1 MAQNNVTEVVNGIV
15 QPRFDQVYGDLIE
28 SKEVMEPL
36 AITAGTGPICGFDW
50 VDTTQQNVTITS
62 VFKKPSTLP
71 SGVANILGRARRVF
85 LSNKDNTA
93 GQVFNA
99 YTTPDGLCHIA
110 PDVLTFN
117 RVQPSGGWPSLS
129 NPQKLVA
136 FAVKATHTYRPDGS
150 ENPPSV
156 TNFTCGWLTF
166 DKVYGLDEVLSWDY
180 ERMLE
185 LLADSGMPFNK
196 NVDSLIGVYL
206 VGWRPEWNSQT
217 TSMRYKSIMAAM
229 NYTLCLVPI
238 QGQFPVKPYGM
249 NPLDILDLKA
259 RVKVLEES
267 TVPGDVNYLMM
278 SHVNNLISSLGQ
290 GIEVVVSKD
299 SASSDDN
306 EGFIFTKLNINGSNF
321 VAARPVTKTL
331 NYQWYESSDAMGI
344 FVSPEI
350 DIDNKIQQV
359 PTDKWDI
366 GTVDFVPNSEG
377 AMKYRSVSPPYG
389 KETWKL
395 VGCILPQFSYFS
407 NGSICVPT
415 GFYQLRNPDAAI
427 GWRIAMNLKRLHSR
441 LSKVEV
447 ADSGNLS
454 FTPTSSSDHYAYIKA
469 LMGTSTLT
477 LRVVVCLY
485 NKGTSNAGLTYD
497 LSGLFSKNSRMSL
510 MLLEILKL
518 KNSSESIT
526 RVMMAMPSTF
536 KAKDIESELS
546 SGEDCEFSKYT
557 SRLEITNTA
566 ANIHVSVGTVT
577 KASGPEAWVEIA
589 HMITIPISDRT
600 EKEYAGIQAE
610 SYVPIL

>member
-15 QPRFDQVYGDLIE
+15 QPRFYQVYGDLIE
-28 SKEVMEPL
+28 SKEIMEPL

-50 VDTTQQNVTITS
+50 VDTTQQDVTITS

-117 RVQPSGGWPSLS
+117 GVQPSGGWPSLS

-166 DKVYGLDEVLSWDY
+166 DKVYGLDEILSWDY
-180 ERMLE
+180 KRMLE

-206 VGWRPEWNSQT
+206 VGWRPEWNSDPSNQ
-217 TSMRYKSIMAAM
+217 RYKSIMSSL

-238 QGQFPVKPYGM
+238 HGQFPVKPYGM

-267 TVPGDVNYLMM
+267 TVPGDVNYLM

-321 VAARPVTKTL
+321 VAAGPVTKTL

-377 AMKYRSVSPPYG
+377 AMEYRSVSPPYG
-389 KETWKL
+389 KGTWKL

-510 MLLEILKL
+510 MLSEILKL

-577 KASGPEAWVEIA
+577 KASGPGAWVEIA

-600 EKEYAGIQAE
+600 GKEYAGIQAE

>member
-15 QPRFDQVYGDLIE
+15 QPRFYQVYEDLIE
-28 SKEVMEPL
+28 SKEIMEPL

-50 VDTTQQNVTITS
+50 VDTTQQDVTITS

-136 FAVKATHTYRPDGS
+136 FAVKATHTYRPDRS
-150 ENPPSV
+150 EDPPSV

-206 VGWRPEWNSQT
+206 VGWRPEWDSDPSNQ
-217 TSMRYKSIMAAM
+217 RYKSIMSSL

-238 QGQFPVKPYGM
+238 HGQFPVKPYGM

-267 TVPGDVNYLMM
+267 TVPGDVNYLM
-278 SHVNNLISSLGQ
+278 SRVNNLTSSLGQ

-321 VAARPVTKTL
+321 VATRPVTKTL

-350 DIDNKIQQV
+350 DIDSKTQQV
-359 PTDKWDI
+359 PPDKWDI
-366 GTVDFVPNSEG
+366 GPVSFEPNSEG
-377 AMKYRSVSPPYG
+377 AMEYSFVSPPSG

-395 VGCILPQFSYFS
+395 VGCILPQFSTHS

-427 GWRIAMNLKRLHSR
+427 GWRVAMNLKRLHSR
-441 LSKVEV
+441 LGKVEV

-454 FTPTSSSDHYAYIKA
+454 FSPTSSHNHYAYIKA
-469 LMGTSTLT
+469 SMGTSTLT

-485 NKGTSNAGLTYD
+485 NKGTSNAYLAYD
-497 LSGLFSKNSRMSL
+497 LSKLFSKNSKMSS
-510 MLLEILKL
+510 MLSEILRL

-536 KAKDIESELS
+536 KARDIKPELS
-546 SGEDCEFSKYT
+546 SSEDCEFSKYI
-557 SRLEITNTA
+557 SWLEITNSVA
-566 ANIHVSVGTVT
+566 KVRALVGTVT
-577 KASGPEAWVEIA
+577 KASGPEIWVEVA

-600 EKEYAGIQAE
+600 GEEYADIQAE
-610 SYVPIL
+610 SYVTIL

>member
-1 MAQNNVTEVVNGIV
+1 MAQNNETQVVNGVV
-15 QPRFDQVYGDLIE
+15 QPRLYQVYGDVIE

-117 RVQPSGGWPSLS
+117 GVQPSGGWPSLS

-156 TNFTCGWLTF
+156 TNFTCRWLTF
-166 DKVYGLDEVLSWDY
+166 DDVYGLDEVLSWDY

-185 LLADSGMPFNK
+185 LLSDSGMPFNK

-206 VGWRPEWNSQT
+206 VGWRPEWNSDPSSQ
-217 TSMRYKSIMAAM
+217 RYKSIMSSL

-249 NPLDILDLKA
+249 NPLDIMDLKD
-259 RVKVLEES
+259 RVKVLEQS
-267 TVPGDVNYLMM
+267 TVPGEVSSLT

-290 GIEVVVSKD
+290 GIEVIVSKD

-306 EGFIFTKLNINGSNF
+306 EGFIFSKLNINGSNF

-350 DIDNKIQQV
+350 DIDSKTQQV

-366 GTVDFVPNSEG
+366 GTVVFEPNSEG
-377 AMKYRSVSPPYG
+377 AMEYRLVSPPYG

-395 VGCILPQFSYFS
+395 VGCILPQVSAFS

-415 GFYQLRNPDAAI
+415 GFYQPSNPDAAM
-427 GWRIAMNLKRLHSR
+427 GWRVAINLKRLHSR
-441 LSKVEV
+441 LSIVEV
-447 ADSGNLS
+447 ADSGKLS
-454 FTPTSSSDHYAYIKA
+454 FTPTSSSDHYAYVKA

-485 NKGTSNAGLTYD
+485 NKGTSNAGLTYN
-497 LSGLFSKNSRMSL
+497 LSSLFSNNSRMYL
-510 MLLEILKL
+510 MLSEILKL
-518 KNSSESIT
+518 KNNSERVT

-536 KAKDIESELS
+536 KARDIKPELS
-546 SGEDCEFSKYT
+546 SSEDCEFSKYT
-557 SRLEITNTA
+557 SWLEITNSIVRVKA
-566 ANIHVSVGTVT
+566 SVGTVT
-577 KASGPEAWVEIA
+577 QASGPKAWVEVA

-600 EKEYAGIQAE
+600 GEEYAGIQT
-610 SYVPIL
+610 

>member
-1 MAQNNVTEVVNGIV
+1 MAQKNVTEVVNGIV
-15 QPRFDQVYGDLIE
+15 QPRFYQVYGDLIE
-28 SKEVMEPL
+28 SKEIMEPL

-50 VDTTQQNVTITS
+50 VDTTQQDVTITS

-117 RVQPSGGWPSLS
+117 EVQPSGGWPSLS

-206 VGWRPEWNSQT
+206 VGWRPEWNSDPSNQ
-217 TSMRYKSIMAAM
+217 RYKSIMSSL

-238 QGQFPVKPYGM
+238 HGQFPVKPYGM
-249 NPLDILDLKA
+249 NPLDILDLKD

-267 TVPGDVNYLMM
+267 TVSGVM
-278 SHVNNLISSLGQ
+278 SHMNNLIPSLGQ

-321 VAARPVTKTL
+321 VAAGPVTKTL
-331 NYQWYESSDAMGI
+331 NYQWYKSSDAMGI

-350 DIDNKIQQV
+350 DIDSKTQQV

-366 GTVDFVPNSEG
+366 GTVSFKPNSEG
-377 AMKYRSVSPPYG
+377 AMKYSFVSPPYG

-395 VGCILPQFSYFS
+395 VGCILPQFSAYS

-415 GFYQLRNPDAAI
+415 GFYQLMNPDAAI
-427 GWRIAMNLKRLHSR
+427 GWRVAMNLKRLHSR
-441 LSKVEV
+441 LGKVEV

-454 FTPTSSSDHYAYIKA
+454 FSPTSSPDHYAYIKA

-485 NKGTSNAGLTYD
+485 NKGTSDVGLTYD
-497 LSGLFSKNSRMSL
+497 LSKLFSKNSRMSL
-510 MLLEILKL
+510 MLSEILRL
-518 KNSSESIT
+518 RNSSESIT

-536 KAKDIESELS
+536 KSRDIKPELS
-546 SGEDCEFSKYT
+546 SKEDCEFSKYT
-557 SRLEITNTA
+557 SWLEITNSVA
-566 ANIHVSVGTVT
+566 RVKVLVGTVI
-577 KASGPEAWVEIA
+577 KASGQEAWVEVT

-600 EKEYAGIQAE
+600 GEEYADIQAE
-610 SYVPIL
+610 DYVPIL

>member
-15 QPRFDQVYGDLIE
+15 QPRFYQVYGDLIE
-28 SKEVMEPL
+28 SKEIMEPL

-50 VDTTQQNVTITS
+50 VDTTQQDVTITS

-117 RVQPSGGWPSLS
+117 GVQPSGGWPSLS

-196 NVDSLIGVYL
+196 NVDSFIGVYL
-206 VGWRPEWNSQT
+206 VGWRPEWDSDPSNQ
-217 TSMRYKSIMAAM
+217 RYKSIMSSL

-238 QGQFPVKPYGM
+238 HGQFPVKPYGM

-267 TVPGDVNYLMM
+267 TVPGDVNYLM

-331 NYQWYESSDAMGI
+331 HDQWYEASDAMGI

-350 DIDNKIQQV
+350 DIDSKTSQV

-366 GTVDFVPNSEG
+366 GTVNFEFNSKG
-377 AMKYRSVSPPYG
+377 AMEYSFVSPPSD

-395 VGCILPQFSYFS
+395 VGCILPQFSAYS

-427 GWRIAMNLKRLHSR
+427 GWRVAMNLKKLHNRLG
-441 LSKVEV
+441 KVEV
-447 ADSGNLS
+447 ADSGNLAFS
-454 FTPTSSSDHYAYIKA
+454 PTSSFDHYAYIEA

-477 LRVVVCLY
+477 LRVVVRLHTR
-485 NKGTSNAGLTYD
+485 GTSNAGLTYD
-497 LSGLFSKNSRMSL
+497 LSELFSKNSKMSS
-510 MLLEILKL
+510 MLSEILRL
-518 KNSSESIT
+518 GNGSESIT

-536 KAKDIESELS
+536 KARDIEPELAPS
-546 SGEDCEFSKYT
+546 EDCEFSKYT
-557 SRLEITNTA
+557 SWLEITKSIA
-566 ANIHVSVGTVT
+566 KVKASVGTVT
-577 KASGPEAWVEIA
+577 KASGLGKWVEVA
-589 HMITIPISDRT
+589 HMITIPIFDRT
-600 EKEYAGIQAE
+600 GKEYADIQTE
-610 SYVPIL
+610 RHVPIL

>member
-1 MAQNNVTEVVNGIV
+1 MAQNNETQVVNGVV
-15 QPRFDQVYGDLIE
+15 QPRLYQVYGDLIE

-117 RVQPSGGWPSLS
+117 GVQPSGGWPSLS

-156 TNFTCGWLTF
+156 TNFTCRWLTF
-166 DKVYGLDEVLSWDY
+166 DDVYGLDEVLSWDY

-185 LLADSGMPFNK
+185 LLSDSGMPFNK

-206 VGWRPEWNSQT
+206 VGWRPEWNSDPSSQ
-217 TSMRYKSIMAAM
+217 RYKSIMSSL

-249 NPLDILDLKA
+249 NPLDIMDLKD
-259 RVKVLEES
+259 RVKVLEQS
-267 TVPGDVNYLMM
+267 TVPGEVSSLT

-290 GIEVVVSKD
+290 GIEVIVSKD

-306 EGFIFTKLNINGSNF
+306 EGFIFSKLNINGSNF

-350 DIDNKIQQV
+350 DIDSKTQQV

-366 GTVDFVPNSEG
+366 GTVVFEPNSEG
-377 AMKYRSVSPPYG
+377 AMEYSLVSPPYG

-395 VGCILPQFSYFS
+395 VGCILPQFSVFS

-415 GFYQLRNPDAAI
+415 GFYQLRNPDAAM
-427 GWRIAMNLKRLHSR
+427 GWRVAMNLKRLHSR
-441 LSKVEV
+441 LSIVEV
-447 ADSGNLS
+447 ADSGKLS
-454 FTPTSSSDHYAYIKA
+454 FTPTSSSDHYAYVKA

-485 NKGTSNAGLTYD
+485 NKGTSNAGLTYN
-497 LSGLFSKNSRMSL
+497 LSSLFSKNSRMSL
-510 MLLEILKL
+510 MLSEILKL
-518 KNSSESIT
+518 RNNSESVT

-536 KAKDIESELS
+536 KARDIEPELS
-546 SGEDCEFSKYT
+546 SNEDCEFSKYT
-557 SRLEITNTA
+557 SRLVITNIA
-566 ANIHVSVGTVT
+566 AKVRVSVGTVT
-577 KASGPEAWVEIA
+577 QASGPKAWVEVA

-600 EKEYAGIQAE
+600 GEEYAGIQA
-610 SYVPIL
+610 

>member
-15 QPRFDQVYGDLIE
+15 QPRFYQVYGDLIE
-28 SKEVMEPL
+28 SKEIMEPL

-50 VDTTQQNVTITS
+50 VDTTQQDVTITS

-117 RVQPSGGWPSLS
+117 GVQPSGGWPSLS

-206 VGWRPEWNSQT
+206 VGWRPEWNSDP
-217 TSMRYKSIMAAM
+217 SNARYKSIIASL

-249 NPLDILDLKA
+249 NPLDILDLKS

-267 TVPGDVNYLMM
+267 TVPGDVSSLT

-290 GIEVVVSKD
+290 GIEVIVSKD
-299 SASSDDN
+299 SASLDDN
-306 EGFIFTKLNINGSNF
+306 EGFIFSKLNINGSNF

-331 NYQWYESSDAMGI
+331 NSQWYESSDAMGI

-389 KETWKL
+389 KGTWKL

-407 NGSICVPT
+407 NRSICVPT

-497 LSGLFSKNSRMSL
+497 LSGLFSKNSRMSR
-510 MLLEILKL
+510 MLSEILKL

-546 SGEDCEFSKYT
+546 SGKDCEFSEYT

-577 KASGPEAWVEIA
+577 KASGPGAWVEIA

-600 EKEYAGIQAE
+600 GDEYAGIQAE

>member
-15 QPRFDQVYGDLIE
+15 QPRFYQVYGDLIE

-36 AITAGTGPICGFDW
+36 AIMAGTGPICGFDW

-62 VFKKPSTLP
+62 VFKRPGTLP
-71 SGVANILGRARRVF
+71 SGMKNILGRARRVF

-117 RVQPSGGWPSLS
+117 GVQPSGGWPSLS

-136 FAVKATHTYRPDGS
+136 FAVKATHTYRPSGS
-150 ENPPSV
+150 ENPPGV

-166 DKVYGLDEVLSWDY
+166 DDVYGLDEILSWGY

-196 NVDSLIGVYL
+196 DIDSLIGIYL

-267 TVPGDVNYLMM
+267 TVPG
-278 SHVNNLISSLGQ
+278 VNNLISSLGQ

-299 SASSDDN
+299 PASPEYN

-331 NYQWYESSDAMGI
+331 KNNYHWYMSSDAMGI

-350 DIDNKIQQV
+350 DIDSKTQQV

-366 GTVDFVPNSEG
+366 GTVSFKPNSEG
-377 AMKYRSVSPPYG
+377 AMGYNSVSPPYG

-395 VGCILPQFSYFS
+395 VGCILPQFSAYS
-407 NGSICVPT
+407 DESICVPT
-415 GFYQLRNPDAAI
+415 GFYQLTNPDAAI
-427 GWRIAMNLKRLHSR
+427 GWRVAMNLKRLHSI
-441 LSKVEV
+441 LGIVEV
-447 ADSGNLS
+447 ADSGHLS
-454 FTPTSSSDHYAYIKA
+454 FSPTSSNDHYAYIKA
-469 LMGTSTLT
+469 SMGTSTLI
-477 LRVVVCLY
+477 LRVGISLY

-497 LSGLFSKNSRMSL
+497 LFELFSKNSRMSF
-510 MLLEILKL
+510 MLQEVMKL
-518 KNSSESIT
+518 ISSSGVRT

-536 KAKDIESELS
+536 KARDIEPKLS
-546 SGEDCEFSKYT
+546 SSEDCEFSKYT
-557 SRLEITNTA
+557 SWLEITSSVA
-566 ANIHVSVGTVT
+566 MVKASVGTVT
-577 KASGPEAWVEIA
+577 KASGSGAWVEVV

-600 EKEYAGIQAE
+600 GEVYAGIQADG
-610 SYVPIL
+610 YTPIL

>member
-15 QPRFDQVYGDLIE
+15 QPRFYQVYGDLIE

-36 AITAGTGPICGFDW
+36 AIMAGTGPICGFDW
-50 VDTTQQNVTITS
+50 VDTTQRNVTITS
-62 VFKKPSTLP
+62 VFKRPGTLP
-71 SGVANILGRARRVF
+71 SGMKNILGRARRVF

-117 RVQPSGGWPSLS
+117 GVQPSGGWPSLS

-166 DKVYGLDEVLSWDY
+166 DDVYGLDEILSWDY

-206 VGWRPEWNSQT
+206 VGWRPEWDSDPSNQ
-217 TSMRYKSIMAAM
+217 RYKSIMSSL

-238 QGQFPVKPYGM
+238 HGQFPVKPYGM

-259 RVKVLEES
+259 RV
-267 TVPGDVNYLMM
+267 NYLM

-299 SASSDDN
+299 SASSDDD

-350 DIDNKIQQV
+350 DIDSKTQQV

-366 GTVDFVPNSEG
+366 GTVSFEPNSEG
-377 AMKYRSVSPPYG
+377 AMEYSFVSPPRG

-395 VGCILPQFSYFS
+395 VGCILPQFSAYS

-427 GWRIAMNLKRLHSR
+427 GWRVAMNLKRLHSR
-441 LSKVEV
+441 LGKVEV

-454 FTPTSSSDHYAYIKA
+454 FSSPSSTDDHYAYIKA

-497 LSGLFSKNSRMSL
+497 LSELFSKNSKMSL
-510 MLLEILKL
+510 MLSEILRL
-518 KNSSESIT
+518 RNSSESIT

-536 KAKDIESELS
+536 KGSDIRELFPA
-546 SGEDCEFSKYT
+546 EDCEFSKYT
-557 SRLEITNTA
+557 SWLEITNSVA
-566 ANIHVSVGTVT
+566 KVKASVGTVT
-577 KASGPEAWVEIA
+577 KASGLGTWVEVA

-600 EKEYAGIQAE
+600 GEEYAGIQAE

>member
-1 MAQNNVTEVVNGIV
+1 
-15 QPRFDQVYGDLIE
+15 
-28 SKEVMEPL
+28 
-36 AITAGTGPICGFDW
+36 
-50 VDTTQQNVTITS
+50 
-62 VFKKPSTLP
+62 
-71 SGVANILGRARRVF
+71 
-85 LSNKDNTA
+85 
-93 GQVFNA
+93 
-99 YTTPDGLCHIA
+99 
-110 PDVLTFN
+110 
-117 RVQPSGGWPSLS
+117 
-129 NPQKLVA
+129 
-136 FAVKATHTYRPDGS
+136 
-150 ENPPSV
+150 
-156 TNFTCGWLTF
+156 
-166 DKVYGLDEVLSWDY
+166 
-180 ERMLE
+180 
-185 LLADSGMPFNK
+185 
-196 NVDSLIGVYL
+196 
-206 VGWRPEWNSQT
+206 
-217 TSMRYKSIMAAM
+217 
-229 NYTLCLVPI
+229 
-238 QGQFPVKPYGM
+238 M
-249 NPLDILDLKA
+249 NPLDILDLKS

-267 TVPGDVNYLMM
+267 TVPGDVSSLT

-290 GIEVVVSKD
+290 GIEVIVSKD
-299 SASSDDN
+299 SASLDDN
-306 EGFIFTKLNINGSNF
+306 EGFIFSKLNINGSNF

-331 NYQWYESSDAMGI
+331 NSQWYESSDAMGI

-366 GTVDFVPNSEG
+366 GTVDFVLNSEG
-377 AMKYRSVSPPYG
+377 AMEYRSVSPPYG
-389 KETWKL
+389 KGTWKL

-510 MLLEILKL
+510 MLSEIILKL

-577 KASGPEAWVEIA
+577 KASGPGAWVEIA

-600 EKEYAGIQAE
+600 GEEYAGIQAE

>member
-15 QPRFDQVYGDLIE
+15 QPRFYQVYGDLIE
-28 SKEVMEPL
+28 SKEIMEPI

-50 VDTTQQNVTITS
+50 VDTTQQDVTITS
-62 VFKKPSTLP
+62 VFKKPSALP

-117 RVQPSGGWPSLS
+117 GVQPSGGWPSLS

-156 TNFTCGWLTF
+156 TNFTCGWLTI
-166 DKVYGLDEVLSWDY
+166 DKVYGLDDVLSWDY
-180 ERMLE
+180 KRMLK
-185 LLADSGMPFNK
+185 LLADSGMPFYK

-206 VGWRPEWNSQT
+206 VGWRHEWNSDPSNQ
-217 TSMRYKSIMAAM
+217 RYKSIMSSL

-238 QGQFPVKPYGM
+238 HGQFPVKPYGM
-249 NPLDILDLKA
+249 NPFDILDLKA

-267 TVPGDVNYLMM
+267 TVPGGV
-278 SHVNNLISSLGQ
+278 VNNLISSLGQ

-321 VAARPVTKTL
+321 VAARPVIKTL
-331 NYQWYESSDAMGI
+331 HYQWYEASDAMGI

-350 DIDNKIQQV
+350 DIDSKTQQV

-366 GTVDFVPNSEG
+366 GTVSFKPNSGG
-377 AMKYRSVSPPYG
+377 AMEYSFVSPPYG
-389 KETWKL
+389 KDTWKL
-395 VGCILPQFSYFS
+395 VGCILPQFSAYS
-407 NGSICVPT
+407 NESICVPT
-415 GFYQLRNPDAAI
+415 GFYQLMNPDAAI
-427 GWRIAMNLKRLHSR
+427 GWRVAMNLKRLHDR
-441 LSKVEV
+441 LGKVEV
-447 ADSGNLS
+447 ADSGSLP
-454 FTPTSSSDHYAYIKA
+454 FGTSGSLDHYAYIKA

-477 LRVVVCLY
+477 LRVVVYLY

-497 LSGLFSKNSRMSL
+497 LSKLFSKNSRMSSKL
-510 MLLEILKL
+510 SEILRL
-518 KNSSESIT
+518 RENSESIT

-536 KAKDIESELS
+536 KARDIRPELS
-546 SGEDCEFSKYT
+546 SSEDCEFSKYT
-557 SRLEITNTA
+557 SWLEITDFVA
-566 ANIHVSVGTVT
+566 MVKVLVGTVT
-577 KASGPEAWVEIA
+577 KASGPEAWVEVA

-600 EKEYAGIQAE
+600 GQEYAGIQAE
-610 SYVPIL
+610 GYVPIL

>member
-1 MAQNNVTEVVNGIV
+1 MAQNNVTEVVDGIV
-15 QPRFDQVYGDLIE
+15 QPRFYQVYGDLIE
-28 SKEVMEPL
+28 SKEIMEPL

-50 VDTTQQNVTITS
+50 VDTTQQDVTITS

-117 RVQPSGGWPSLS
+117 GVQPSGGWPSLS

-180 ERMLE
+180 KRMLE

-206 VGWRPEWNSQT
+206 VGWRPEWNSDPSNQ
-217 TSMRYKSIMAAM
+217 RYKSIMSSL

-238 QGQFPVKPYGM
+238 HGQFPVKPYGM

-267 TVPGDVNYLMM
+267 TVPGDVNYLM

-331 NYQWYESSDAMGI
+331 HYQWYESSDAMGI

-350 DIDNKIQQV
+350 DIDSKTQQV

-366 GTVDFVPNSEG
+366 GTVSFKPNSEG
-377 AMKYRSVSPPYG
+377 AMEYSFVPPYG
-389 KETWKL
+389 KDTWKL
-395 VGCILPQFSYFS
+395 VGCILPQFSTYS
-407 NGSICVPT
+407 NESICVPT
-415 GFYQLRNPDAAI
+415 GFYQLMNLDAAI
-427 GWRIAMNLKRLHSR
+427 GWRVAMNLKRLHSR
-441 LSKVEV
+441 LGIVEV
-447 ADSGNLS
+447 ADSGNLPFS
-454 FTPTSSSDHYAYIKA
+454 TASSTDHYARIKA

-485 NKGTSNAGLTYD
+485 SKGTSNAGLTYD
-497 LSGLFSKNSRMSL
+497 LSELFSKNSKMSL
-510 MLLEILKL
+510 MLSAILRL
-518 KNSSESIT
+518 KSHSESII

-536 KAKDIESELS
+536 KARDIRPELS
-546 SGEDCEFSKYT
+546 SSEDCEFSKYT
-557 SRLEITNTA
+557 SWLEITNSVA
-566 ANIHVSVGTVT
+566 RVKALVGTVT
-577 KASGPEAWVEIA
+577 KASGPEAWVEVA
-589 HMITIPISDRT
+589 HTITISISDRT
-600 EKEYAGIQAE
+600 GDEYAGIQTE
-610 SYVPIL
+610 SYMYIS

>member
-15 QPRFDQVYGDLIE
+15 QPRFYQVYGDLIE
-28 SKEVMEPL
+28 SKEIMEPL

-50 VDTTQQNVTITS
+50 VDTTQQDVTITS

-117 RVQPSGGWPSLS
+117 GVQPSGGWPSLS

-206 VGWRPEWNSQT
+206 VGWRPEWNSDPSNQ
-217 TSMRYKSIMAAM
+217 RYKSIMSSL

-238 QGQFPVKPYGM
+238 HGQFPVKPYGM

-267 TVPGDVNYLMM
+267 TVPGDVNYLM

-331 NYQWYESSDAMGI
+331 NYQWYKSSDAMGI

-350 DIDNKIQQV
+350 DIDSKTQQV

-366 GTVDFVPNSEG
+366 GTVSFKPNLKG
-377 AMKYRSVSPPYG
+377 AMEYRFVSPPVV
-389 KETWKL
+389 KKL
-395 VGCILPQFSYFS
+395 
-407 NGSICVPT
+407 
-415 GFYQLRNPDAAI
+415 
-427 GWRIAMNLKRLHSR
+427 
-441 LSKVEV
+441 
-447 ADSGNLS
+447 GN
-454 FTPTSSSDHYAYIKA
+454 
-469 LMGTSTLT
+469 
-477 LRVVVCLY
+477 
-485 NKGTSNAGLTYD
+485 
-497 LSGLFSKNSRMSL
+497 
-510 MLLEILKL
+510 
-518 KNSSESIT
+518 
-526 RVMMAMPSTF
+526 
-536 KAKDIESELS
+536 
-546 SGEDCEFSKYT
+546 
-557 SRLEITNTA
+557 
-566 ANIHVSVGTVT
+566 
-577 KASGPEAWVEIA
+577 
-589 HMITIPISDRT
+589 
-600 EKEYAGIQAE
+600 
-610 SYVPIL
+610 

>member
-15 QPRFDQVYGDLIE
+15 QPRFYQVYGDLIE

-36 AITAGTGPICGFDW
+36 AIMAGTGPICGFDW

-62 VFKKPSTLP
+62 VFKRPTGLNSSMLE
-71 SGVANILGRARRVF
+71 ILGRAKRVF
-85 LSNKDNTA
+85 ISNKDNTA

-110 PDVLTFN
+110 PDILTFN
-117 RVQPSGGWPSLS
+117 GVQPPGGWPSLTS
-129 NPQKLVA
+129 PQKLVA

-150 ENPPSV
+150 DNPPSID
-156 TNFTCGWLTF
+156 NFTCRWLTL
-166 DKVYGLDEVLSWDY
+166 DSKTGLDDILSWDY
-180 ERMLE
+180 DHILKW
-185 LLADSGMPFNK
+185 LSDSQVPFNK
-196 NVDSLIGVYL
+196 DVDSLIGVYL
-206 VGWRPEWNSQT
+206 VGWDPRWDSDEGS
-217 TSMRYKSIMAAM
+217 RKYKSIMAVLK
-229 NYTLCLVPI
+229 YTLCLVPI

-249 NPLDILDLKA
+249 NPLDILDLKS

-267 TVPGDVNYLMM
+267 TVPGDVSSLT

-290 GIEVVVSKD
+290 GIEVIVSKD
-299 SASSDDN
+299 SASLDDN
-306 EGFIFTKLNINGSNF
+306 EGFIFSKLNINGSNF

-331 NYQWYESSDAMGI
+331 NSQWYESSDAMGI

-366 GTVDFVPNSEG
+366 GTVDFVLNSEG
-377 AMKYRSVSPPYG
+377 AMEYRSVSPPYG
-389 KETWKL
+389 KGTWKL

-485 NKGTSNAGLTYD
+485 NKGTSDAGLTYD

-510 MLLEILKL
+510 MLSEILKL

-546 SGEDCEFSKYT
+546 LGEDCEFSKYT

-577 KASGPEAWVEIA
+577 KASGPGAWVEIA

-600 EKEYAGIQAE
+600 GEEYAGIQAE

>member
-15 QPRFDQVYGDLIE
+15 QPRFYQVYGDLIE
-28 SKEVMEPL
+28 SKEIMEPL

-50 VDTTQQNVTITS
+50 VDTTQQDVTITS

-117 RVQPSGGWPSLS
+117 GVQPSGGWPSLS

-156 TNFTCGWLTF
+156 TNFTCRWLTF

-206 VGWRPEWNSQT
+206 VGWRPEWDSDPSNQ
-217 TSMRYKSIMAAM
+217 RYKSIMSSL

-267 TVPGDVNYLMM
+267 TVPGDVNYLM

-306 EGFIFTKLNINGSNF
+306 ESFIFTKLNINGSNF

-350 DIDNKIQQV
+350 DIDSKTQQV

-366 GTVDFVPNSEG
+366 GTVSFEPNSEG
-377 AMKYRSVSPPYG
+377 AMEYSFVSPPMG

-395 VGCILPQFSYFS
+395 VGCILPQLSAFS
-407 NGSICVPT
+407 NGSMCVPT
-415 GFYQLRNPDAAI
+415 GFYQPSNPDAAM
-427 GWRIAMNLKRLHSR
+427 GWRVAMNLKRLHSR
-441 LSKVEV
+441 LNIVEV
-447 ADSGNLS
+447 ADSGKLS
-454 FTPTSSSDHYAYIKA
+454 FIPTSSSDHYVYVKA

-477 LRVVVCLY
+477 LRVVVCLS
-485 NKGTSNAGLTYD
+485 NKGTSNAALTYD
-497 LSGLFSKNSRMSL
+497 LSKLFSKNSRMSL
-510 MLLEILKL
+510 MLSEILKL
-518 KNSSESIT
+518 KNRSESVT

-536 KAKDIESELS
+536 KARDIEPELS
-546 SGEDCEFSKYT
+546 SGEDCEFSRYL

-566 ANIHVSVGTVT
+566 AKVRVSVGTVT
-577 KASGPEAWVEIA
+577 KASGPNAWVEVA

-600 EKEYAGIQAE
+600 GEEYAGIQA
-610 SYVPIL
+610 

>member
-15 QPRFDQVYGDLIE
+15 QPRFYQVYGDLIE
-28 SKEVMEPL
+28 SKEIMEPL

-50 VDTTQQNVTITS
+50 VDTTQQDVTITS

-117 RVQPSGGWPSLS
+117 GVQPSGGWPSLS
-129 NPQKLVA
+129 NPQKLEA

-166 DKVYGLDEVLSWDY
+166 DKVYGLNEVLSWDY

-206 VGWRPEWNSQT
+206 VGWRPEWDSDPSNQ
-217 TSMRYKSIMAAM
+217 RYKSIMSSL

-238 QGQFPVKPYGM
+238 HGQFPVKPYGM

-267 TVPGDVNYLMM
+267 TVPGDVNYLM

-299 SASSDDN
+299 SAYSDDN

-321 VAARPVTKTL
+321 VADRPVTKTL

-350 DIDNKIQQV
+350 DIDSKTQQV

-366 GTVDFVPNSEG
+366 GTVSFKPNSKG
-377 AMKYRSVSPPYG
+377 AMGYSFVSPPRG

-395 VGCILPQFSYFS
+395 VGCILPQFSDYG

-415 GFYQLRNPDAAI
+415 GFYQLSNPDAAI
-427 GWRIAMNLKRLHSR
+427 GWRVAMNLKRLYSR
-441 LSKVEV
+441 LGKVEV

-454 FTPTSSSDHYAYIKA
+454 FSPTSSPNHYAYIKA

-477 LRVVVCLY
+477 LRVVVCLC
-485 NKGTSNAGLTYD
+485 NKGASNAGLTYD
-497 LSGLFSKNSRMSL
+497 LSELFSKNSKMSL
-510 MLLEILKL
+510 MLSEILRL
-518 KNSSESIT
+518 RNSSESIT

-536 KAKDIESELS
+536 KARDIEPELLPS
-546 SGEDCEFSKYT
+546 EDCEFSKYT
-557 SRLEITNTA
+557 SWLEITNSA
-566 ANIHVSVGTVT
+566 AKVKASVGTVT
-577 KASGPEAWVEIA
+577 KASGSETQVEVA
-589 HMITIPISDRT
+589 HMITISISDRT
-600 EKEYAGIQAE
+600 REEYRGIQTE

>member
-15 QPRFDQVYGDLIE
+15 QPRFYQVYGDLIE
-28 SKEVMEPL
+28 SKEIMEPL

-50 VDTTQQNVTITS
+50 VDTTQQDVTITS

-117 RVQPSGGWPSLS
+117 GVQPSGGWPSLS

-136 FAVKATHTYRPDGS
+136 FAVKATHTYRPNGG

-166 DKVYGLDEVLSWDY
+166 DKVYGFDEVLSWDY

-206 VGWRPEWNSQT
+206 VGWRPEWDSDPSNQ
-217 TSMRYKSIMAAM
+217 RYKSIMSSL

-238 QGQFPVKPYGM
+238 HGQFPVKPYGM

-267 TVPGDVNYLMM
+267 TVPGY
-278 SHVNNLISSLGQ
+278 VNNLISSLGQ

-299 SASSDDN
+299 SGYSDDN

-321 VAARPVTKTL
+321 VAARSVTKTL
-331 NYQWYESSDAMGI
+331 HYQWYESSDAMGI

-350 DIDNKIQQV
+350 DIDSKTQQV

-366 GTVDFVPNSEG
+366 GTVSFKPNSEG
-377 AMKYRSVSPPYG
+377 AMEYRFVSPPRG

-395 VGCILPQFSYFS
+395 VGCILPQFSDYGNKS
-407 NGSICVPT
+407 MCVPT

-427 GWRIAMNLKRLHSR
+427 GWRVAMNLKRLHRR
-441 LSKVEV
+441 LGKVEV
-447 ADSGNLS
+447 ADSGNLPFS
-454 FTPTSSSDHYAYIKA
+454 PTSSSDHYAYIKA

-497 LSGLFSKNSRMSL
+497 LSKLFSKNSRMSL
-510 MLLEILKL
+510 MLSAILRL
-518 KNSSESIT
+518 RNSSESIT

-536 KAKDIESELS
+536 KARDIEPELS
-546 SGEDCEFSKYT
+546 SNEDCEFSKYT
-557 SRLEITNTA
+557 SWLEITN
-566 ANIHVSVGTVT
+566 SVAKVKALMGTVT
-577 KASGPEAWVEIA
+577 KASGPETWVEVT

-600 EKEYAGIQAE
+600 GEEYAGIQAE

>member
-15 QPRFDQVYGDLIE
+15 QPRFYQVYGDLIE

-117 RVQPSGGWPSLS
+117 GVQPSGGWPSLS

-196 NVDSLIGVYL
+196 DIDSLIGIYL

-249 NPLDILDLKA
+249 NPLDIMDLKD
-259 RVKVLEES
+259 RVKVLEQS
-267 TVPGDVNYLMM
+267 TVP
-278 SHVNNLISSLGQ
+278 
-290 GIEVVVSKD
+290 IEVGDLARRVSNQMR
-299 SASSDDN
+299 SW
-306 EGFIFTKLNINGSNF
+306 GFGVEAEYTINSVSEEDEFVFTKLIISGCVLATSSS
-321 VAARPVTKTL
+321 PVTKRI
-331 NYQWYESSDAMGI
+331 NYQWYEAGGGLVIYSTKPYINQSTLNPEDWGLANAALNIPLSKGQVWDGTLNLSSLPSQAYPMAFFEI
-344 FVSPEI
+344 VSVQGNGEKILPGHAISLVNTTKVDGLTRFGTAVCSVFDNFGRVYSKSLLEKYLGSGSQLHSISGKIIVSSFSITLVTSLNLKNLAGNSGDI
-350 DIDNKIQQV
+350 DIDL
-359 PTDKWDI
+359 
-366 GTVDFVPNSEG
+366 
-377 AMKYRSVSPPYG
+377 
-389 KETWKL
+389 ETWL
-395 VGCILPQFSYFS
+395 VDSGVEAELAS
-407 NGSICVPT
+407 NIVK
-415 GFYQLRNPDAAI
+415 
-427 GWRIAMNLKRLHSR
+427 RIANNLGIMSNLLLVRGETWPS
-441 LSKVEV
+441 
-447 ADSGNLS
+447 SGDGNT
-454 FTPTSSSDHYAYIKA
+454 FKYQIFAQTT
-469 LMGTSTLT
+469 GTSGVYPKLK
-477 LRVVVCLY
+477 LSPY
-485 NKGTSNAGLTYD
+485 IQHNASSGTSITT
-497 LSGLFSKNSRMSL
+497 
-510 MLLEILKL
+510 
-518 KNSSESIT
+518 SI
-526 RVMMAMPSTF
+526 R
-536 KAKDIESELS
+536 
-546 SGEDCEFSKYT
+546 
-557 SRLEITNTA
+557 
-566 ANIHVSVGTVT
+566 TVT
-577 KASGPEAWVEIA
+577 TFTAPEDMLELFTNCINR
-589 HMITIPISDRT
+589 PL
-600 EKEYAGIQAE
+600 Y
-610 SYVPIL
+610 PF

>member
-15 QPRFDQVYGDLIE
+15 QPRFYQVYGDLIE

-85 LSNKDNTA
+85 ISNKDNTA

-117 RVQPSGGWPSLS
+117 GVQPSGGWPSLS

-166 DKVYGLDEVLSWDY
+166 DEVYGLDEVLSWDY
-180 ERMLE
+180 ERMLD

-196 NVDSLIGVYL
+196 DIDSLIGIYL
-206 VGWRPEWNSQT
+206 VGWRPEWNSQ

-249 NPLDILDLKA
+249 NPLDILDLKS

-267 TVPGDVNYLMM
+267 TVPGDVSSLT

-290 GIEVVVSKD
+290 GIEVTVSKD
-299 SASSDDN
+299 SASLDDN
-306 EGFIFTKLNINGSNF
+306 EGFIFSKLNINGSNF
-321 VAARPVTKTL
+321 VAAKPVTKTL
-331 NYQWYESSDAMGI
+331 NSQWYESSDAMGI

-377 AMKYRSVSPPYG
+377 AMEYRSVSPPYG
-389 KETWKL
+389 KGTWKL

-497 LSGLFSKNSRMSL
+497 LSSLFSKNSRMSL
-510 MLLEILKL
+510 MLSEILKL
-518 KNSSESIT
+518 RNSSESIT

-546 SGEDCEFSKYT
+546 TGEDCEFSKYT
-557 SRLEITNTA
+557 SRLDITNTA

-577 KASGPEAWVEIA
+577 KASGPGAWVEIA

-600 EKEYAGIQAE
+600 GEEYAGIQAE
-610 SYVPIL
+610 GYVPIL

>member
-15 QPRFDQVYGDLIE
+15 QPRFYQVYGDLIE

-50 VDTTQQNVTITS
+50 VDTTQPNVTITS
-62 VFKKPSTLP
+62 VFKRPTGLNSSMLE
-71 SGVANILGRARRVF
+71 ILGRAKRVF
-85 LSNKDNTA
+85 ISNKDNTA

-110 PDVLTFN
+110 PDILTFN
-117 RVQPSGGWPSLS
+117 GVQPPGGWPSLTS
-129 NPQKLVA
+129 PQKLVA

-150 ENPPSV
+150 DNPPSIN
-156 TNFTCGWLTF
+156 NFTCRWLTL
-166 DKVYGLDEVLSWDY
+166 DSKTGLDDILSWDY
-180 ERMLE
+180 DHILKW
-185 LLADSGMPFNK
+185 LSDSQVPFNK
-196 NVDSLIGVYL
+196 DVDSLIGVYL
-206 VGWRPEWNSQT
+206 VGWDPRWDSDEGS
-217 TSMRYKSIMAAM
+217 RKYKSIMAVLK
-229 NYTLCLVPI
+229 YTLCLVPI

-249 NPLDILDLKA
+249 NPLDILDLKS

-267 TVPGDVNYLMM
+267 TVPGDVSSLT

-290 GIEVVVSKD
+290 GIEVIVSKD
-299 SASSDDN
+299 SASLDDN
-306 EGFIFTKLNINGSNF
+306 EGFIFSKLNINGSNF

-331 NYQWYESSDAMGI
+331 NGQWYESSDAMGI

-366 GTVDFVPNSEG
+366 GTVDFVLNSEG
-377 AMKYRSVSPPYG
+377 AMEYRSVSPPYG
-389 KETWKL
+389 KGTWKL

-477 LRVVVCLY
+477 LRVVVYLY

-510 MLLEILKL
+510 MLSEILKL

-536 KAKDIESELS
+536 KAKDIESKLS

-577 KASGPEAWVEIA
+577 KASGLGAWVEIA

-600 EKEYAGIQAE
+600 GEEYAGIQAE

>member
-1 MAQNNVTEVVNGIV
+1 MAQNNETQVVNGVV
-15 QPRFDQVYGDLIE
+15 QPRLYQVYGDLIE

-117 RVQPSGGWPSLS
+117 GVRPSGGWPSLS

-166 DKVYGLDEVLSWDY
+166 DDVYGLDEVLSWDY

-185 LLADSGMPFNK
+185 LLSDSGMPFNK

-206 VGWRPEWNSQT
+206 VGWRPEWDSDPSSQ
-217 TSMRYKSIMAAM
+217 RYKSIMSSL

-249 NPLDILDLKA
+249 NPLDIMDLKD
-259 RVKVLEES
+259 RVKVLEQS
-267 TVPGDVNYLMM
+267 TVPGEVRELT

-290 GIEVVVSKD
+290 GIEVIVSKD
-299 SASSDDN
+299 SPSSDDN
-306 EGFIFTKLNINGSNF
+306 EGFIFSKLNINGSNF

-350 DIDNKIQQV
+350 DIDSKTQQV

-366 GTVDFVPNSEG
+366 GTVVFEPNSEG
-377 AMKYRSVSPPYG
+377 AMEYSLVSPPYG

-395 VGCILPQFSYFS
+395 VGCILPQFSDLNNES
-407 NGSICVPT
+407 MCVPT
-415 GFYQLRNPDAAI
+415 GFYQPRNPDAAI
-427 GWRIAMNLKRLHSR
+427 GWRVAMNLKRLHSR
-441 LSKVEV
+441 LSIVEV
-447 ADSGNLS
+447 ADSGKLS
-454 FTPTSSSDHYAYIKA
+454 FTPSSSGHYAYVKA

-485 NKGTSNAGLTYD
+485 NKGTRNAGLTYD
-497 LSGLFSKNSRMSL
+497 LSSLFSKNSRMSL
-510 MLLEILKL
+510 MLSAILKL
-518 KNSSESIT
+518 RNNSESVT

-536 KAKDIESELS
+536 KARDIEPELS
-546 SGEDCEFSKYT
+546 SDEDCEFSQYT

-566 ANIHVSVGTVT
+566 AKVRVLVGIVT
-577 KASGPEAWVEIA
+577 QASGPKALVEVA

-600 EKEYAGIQAE
+600 REEYAGIQAQA
-610 SYVPIL
+610 

>member
-15 QPRFDQVYGDLIE
+15 QPRFYQVYGDLIE
-28 SKEVMEPL
+28 SKEIMEPL

-50 VDTTQQNVTITS
+50 VDTTQQDVTITS

-117 RVQPSGGWPSLS
+117 GVQPSGGWPSLS

-180 ERMLE
+180 KRMLE

-206 VGWRPEWNSQT
+206 VGWRPEWNSDPSNQ
-217 TSMRYKSIMAAM
+217 RYKSIMSSL

-238 QGQFPVKPYGM
+238 HGQFPVKPYGM

-267 TVPGDVNYLMM
+267 TVPGDVNYLM

-321 VAARPVTKTL
+321 VATRPVTKTL

-350 DIDNKIQQV
+350 DIDSKTQQV

-366 GTVDFVPNSEG
+366 GTVSFKPNSEG
-377 AMKYRSVSPPYG
+377 AMEYRFVSPPRG

-395 VGCILPQFSYFS
+395 VGCILPQFSAYS

-415 GFYQLRNPDAAI
+415 GFYQPMNPDAAI
-427 GWRIAMNLKRLHSR
+427 GWRVAMNLKRLHSR
-441 LSKVEV
+441 LGKVEV
-447 ADSGNLS
+447 ADSGNLPFS
-454 FTPTSSSDHYAYIKA
+454 TASSRDHYAYIKA

-477 LRVVVCLY
+477 IRVLVYLY
-485 NKGTSNAGLTYD
+485 SKGTSNAGLTYD
-497 LSGLFSKNSRMSL
+497 LSKLFSKNSKMSL
-510 MLLEILKL
+510 MLSEILRL
-518 KNSSESIT
+518 RNSSESIA

-536 KAKDIESELS
+536 KARDIEPELS
-546 SGEDCEFSKYT
+546 SSEDCEFSKYT
-557 SRLEITNTA
+557 SWLEITNTVA
-566 ANIHVSVGTVT
+566 EVRAFVGTVT
-577 KASGPEAWVEIA
+577 KASGPETWVEVA

-600 EKEYAGIQAE
+600 GEEYAGVQAE

>member
-15 QPRFDQVYGDLIE
+15 QPRFYQVYGDLIE
-28 SKEVMEPL
+28 SKEIMEPL

-50 VDTTQQNVTITS
+50 VDTTQQDVTITS

-117 RVQPSGGWPSLS
+117 GVQPSGGWPSLS

-206 VGWRPEWNSQT
+206 VGWRPEWDSDPSNQ
-217 TSMRYKSIMAAM
+217 RYKSIMSSL

-238 QGQFPVKPYGM
+238 HGQFPVKPYGM

-267 TVPGDVNYLMM
+267 TVLED
-278 SHVNNLISSLGQ
+278 VNNLISSLGQ

-299 SASSDDN
+299 SASSDDD

-350 DIDNKIQQV
+350 DIDSKTQQV

-366 GTVDFVPNSEG
+366 GTVSFEPNSEG
-377 AMKYRSVSPPYG
+377 AMRYSFVSPPYG

-395 VGCILPQFSYFS
+395 VGCILPQFSDYS

-415 GFYQLRNPDAAI
+415 GFYQLSNPDAAI
-427 GWRIAMNLKRLHSR
+427 GWRVAMNLKRLHSR
-441 LSKVEV
+441 LGKVEI
-447 ADSGNLS
+447 ADSGSLS
-454 FTPTSSSDHYAYIKA
+454 FSLTSSTDHHAYIKA

-477 LRVVVCLY
+477 LRVVVGLY
-485 NKGTSNAGLTYD
+485 NKGTSDASLTYD
-497 LSGLFSKNSRMSL
+497 LSQLFSKNSKMSL
-510 MLLEILKL
+510 MLSEILRL
-518 KNSSESIT
+518 RNSSESIT

-536 KAKDIESELS
+536 KARDIRPELS
-546 SGEDCEFSKYT
+546 SSEDCEFSKYT
-557 SRLEITNTA
+557 SWLEITNSVA
-566 ANIHVSVGTVT
+566 KIKASVGTVT
-577 KASGPEAWVEIA
+577 KASGPETWVEVA

-600 EKEYAGIQAE
+600 GDEYAGIQAE
-610 SYVPIL
+610 NYVPIL

>member
-1 MAQNNVTEVVNGIV
+1 MAQNNVTKVVDGIV
-15 QPRFDQVYGDLIE
+15 QPRFYQVYGDLIE
-28 SKEVMEPL
+28 SKEIMEPL

-117 RVQPSGGWPSLS
+117 GVQPSGGWPSLS

-156 TNFTCGWLTF
+156 INFTCGWLTF

-185 LLADSGMPFNK
+185 LLADSEMPFNK

-206 VGWRPEWNSQT
+206 VGWRPEWDSNPSNQ
-217 TSMRYKSIMAAM
+217 RYKSIMSSL

-267 TVPGDVNYLMM
+267 TVPGNVNYLMN
-278 SHVNNLISSLGQ
+278 HVNKLISSLGQ
-290 GIEVVVSKD
+290 GIEVVVSKN
-299 SASSDDN
+299 SASLDDN
-306 EGFIFTKLNINGSNF
+306 ESFIFSKLNINGSNF
-321 VAARPVTKTL
+321 VEARPVTKTL

-350 DIDNKIQQV
+350 DIKSKTQQV

-366 GTVDFVPNSEG
+366 GTISFKPNSEG
-377 AMKYRSVSPPYG
+377 AMEYRSVSSPYG
-389 KETWKL
+389 KETWNL
-395 VGCILPQFSYFS
+395 VGCILPQFSDYS

-415 GFYQLRNPDAAI
+415 GFYQLRTPDAAI
-427 GWRIAMNLKRLHSR
+427 GWRVAMNLKRLHNV
-441 LSKVEV
+441 LGKVEV

-454 FTPTSSSDHYAYIKA
+454 FSPTSSLDHYAYIKA

-477 LRVVVCLY
+477 LRVVVCLF
-485 NKGTSNAGLTYD
+485 NKGTSNAGLAYD
-497 LSGLFSKNSRMSL
+497 LSKLFSKNSKMSL
-510 MLLEILKL
+510 MLSEILRL
-518 KNSSESIT
+518 RNSSENVS

-536 KAKDIESELS
+536 KARDIKPDLFS
-546 SGEDCEFSKYT
+546 SEDCEFSKYT
-557 SRLEITNTA
+557 SWLEITN
-566 ANIHVSVGTVT
+566 SVAKVKVLMGTVT
-577 KASGPEAWVEIA
+577 KAPGPEAWVEID

-600 EKEYAGIQAE
+600 GKEYAGIQTE
-610 SYVPIL
+610 GYLPIV